1 MPWRRLPWTARSMS
15 VSSRT
20 GASTSASWS
29 RTPAP
34 ASPWRYRS
42 ASSTRSS
49 PPSRGARGWDCP
61 SRARS
66 SRPIA
71 AVSWSRATAYRR
83 RPSSSSF
90 PPRPRFS
97 PSERARER
105 AHPHHGRRR
114 RPGLRHPRG
123 ADPPGLRGGG
133 GAHGGGA
140 PGQAQGRVL
149 RPDPPRRAP
158 PGHGRSGRY
167 PALPRSGA
175 RNADHRHD
183 GDRHAAD
190 RHECHHARRGRL
202 QQQVKVLREGQA
214 AGGFEELIGKSESLK
229 RVIDMAQR
237 AAPTDLTVLI
247 HGESGTGKELMAR
260 ALHRLSARK
269 DGPLIPVNCA
279 ALPEGLLESE
289 LFGHERGAFT
299 GAIRARPGRFELA
312 HDGTLFLDEI
322 GDMPVAMQAKILRV
336 LQERQFERVGGTRS
350 IGADVRVIAATHQD
364 LEAMAAEGRFRSVLF
379 YRLQGVRLVMPP
391 LRERIDDL
399 PLLVTHLLERAAQRL
414 WRQPATVS
422 TEALR
427 SLWTYPWPGNIREL
441 QHVLEGAM
449 VLSDGVILPE
459 HLPPSGPRGAKT
471 AAAGDAAPVV
481 TGSLDEALEEWERRA
496 ILDALQKAHGVQA
509 RAAKILGIT
518 ERSLWYRV
526 KKLKIQVRMTG
537 DNPDLA

>member
-1 MPWRRLPWTARSMS
+1 VSERILITEDDEDLAFVIREALTRQGYEAEVAPTAGALLDKLKAGSYDLILLDVRLPDMDGLDAIPRCRDLAPETPIIVMTAH
-15 VSSRT
+15 
-20 GASTSASWS
+20 G
-29 RTPAP
+29 
-34 ASPWRYRS
+34 
-42 ASSTRSS
+42 TRQIAMNAII
-49 PPSRGARGWDCP
+49 RGAYDFFTKP
-61 SRARS
+61 LKMAEFQVVVARALD
-66 SRPIA
+66 
-71 AVSWSRATAYRR
+71 RR
-83 RPSSSSF
+83 
-90 PPRPRFS
+90 
-97 PSERARER
+97 
-105 AHPHHGRRR
+105 
-114 RPGLRHPRG
+114 
-123 ADPPGLRGGG
+123 
-133 GAHGGGA
+133 
-140 PGQAQGRVL
+140 
-149 RPDPPRRAP
+149 
-158 PGHGRSGRY
+158 
-167 PALPRSGA
+167 
-175 RNADHRHD
+175 
-183 GDRHAAD
+183 
-190 RHECHHARRGRL
+190 RL
-202 QQQVKVLREGQA
+202 QQQVKVLREGQS
-214 AGGFEELIGKSESLK
+214 AGGFEDLIGTSEALK

-260 ALHRLSARK
+260 AIHRLSSCK
-269 DGPLIPVNCA
+269 DGPFIPVNCA
-279 ALPEGLLESE
+279 AIPEGLLESE

-312 HDGTLFLDEI
+312 REGTLFLDEI

-364 LEAMAAEGRFRSVLF
+364 LEAMAAEGRFRSDLF

-427 SLWTYPWPGNIREL
+427 CLWTYPWPGNIREL

-459 HLPPSGPRGAKT
+459 HLPAAVQRGAK
-471 AAAGDAAPVV
+471 APAVGEASPAV
-481 TGSLDEALEEWERRA
+481 IGSLDEALEDWERRA

-537 DNPDLA
+537 ESPDPA

>member
-1 MPWRRLPWTARSMS
+1 VSERILITEDDEDLAFVIREALTRQGYEAEVAPTAGALLDKLKTGSYDLILLDVRLPDMDGLDAIPRCRDLAPETPIIVMTAH
-15 VSSRT
+15 
-20 GASTSASWS
+20 G
-29 RTPAP
+29 
-34 ASPWRYRS
+34 
-42 ASSTRSS
+42 TRQIAMNAIT
-49 PPSRGARGWDCP
+49 RGAYDFFTKP
-61 SRARS
+61 LKMADFQVVVSRALD
-66 SRPIA
+66 
-71 AVSWSRATAYRR
+71 RR
-83 RPSSSSF
+83 
-90 PPRPRFS
+90 
-97 PSERARER
+97 
-105 AHPHHGRRR
+105 
-114 RPGLRHPRG
+114 
-123 ADPPGLRGGG
+123 
-133 GAHGGGA
+133 
-140 PGQAQGRVL
+140 
-149 RPDPPRRAP
+149 
-158 PGHGRSGRY
+158 
-167 PALPRSGA
+167 
-175 RNADHRHD
+175 
-183 GDRHAAD
+183 
-190 RHECHHARRGRL
+190 RL

-214 AGGFEELIGKSESLK
+214 AGGFEELIGKSEPLK

-260 ALHRLSARK
+260 AIHRLSARK
-269 DGPLIPVNCA
+269 DGPFIPVNCA
-279 ALPEGLLESE
+279 AIPEGLLESE

-312 HDGTLFLDEI
+312 REGTLFLDEI

-364 LEAMAAEGRFRSVLF
+364 LEAMASEGRFRSDLF

-427 SLWTYPWPGNIREL
+427 NLWTYPWPGNIREL

-459 HLPPSGPRGAKT
+459 HLPTTVQRGAKA
-471 AAAGDAAPVV
+471 AAAGDTSPVV

-526 KKLKIQVRMTG
+526 KKLKIQVRITG
-537 DNPDLA
+537 ENPDPA

>member
-1 MPWRRLPWTARSMS
+1 MSERILITEDDEDLAFVIREALTRQGYESEVAPTAEALLDKLKAGSYDLILLDVRLPDMDGLDAIPRCRDLAPETPIIVMTAH
-15 VSSRT
+15 
-20 GASTSASWS
+20 G
-29 RTPAP
+29 
-34 ASPWRYRS
+34 
-42 ASSTRSS
+42 TRQIAMNAIT
-49 PPSRGARGWDCP
+49 RGAYDFFTKP
-61 SRARS
+61 LKMPEFQVVVSRALD
-66 SRPIA
+66 
-71 AVSWSRATAYRR
+71 RR
-83 RPSSSSF
+83 
-90 PPRPRFS
+90 
-97 PSERARER
+97 
-105 AHPHHGRRR
+105 
-114 RPGLRHPRG
+114 
-123 ADPPGLRGGG
+123 
-133 GAHGGGA
+133 
-140 PGQAQGRVL
+140 
-149 RPDPPRRAP
+149 
-158 PGHGRSGRY
+158 
-167 PALPRSGA
+167 
-175 RNADHRHD
+175 
-183 GDRHAAD
+183 
-190 RHECHHARRGRL
+190 RL
-202 QQQVKVLREGQA
+202 QQQVKVLREGQV

-229 RVIDMAQR
+229 RVTDMANR

-260 ALHRLSARK
+260 AIHRLSVRK
-269 DGPLIPVNCA
+269 EGPFIPVNCA
-279 ALPEGLLESE
+279 AIPEGLLESE

-312 HDGTLFLDEI
+312 REGTLFLDEI

-336 LQERQFERVGGTRS
+336 LQERQFERVGGTRA

-364 LEAMAAEGRFRSVLF
+364 LESLAGEGRFRSDLF

-427 SLWTYPWPGNIREL
+427 CLWTYPWPGNIREL

-459 HLPPSGPRGAKT
+459 HLPPAVQRGAKT
-471 AAAGDAAPVV
+471 PATGDPTGPVV

-509 RAAKILGIT
+509 RAAKLLGIT

-537 DNPDLA
+537 DNPDLS

>member
-1 MPWRRLPWTARSMS
+1 MSERILITEDDEDLAFVIREALTRQGYEAEVAPTAGTLLEKLKAGSYDLILLDVRLPDMDGLDAIPRCRDLAPETPIIVMTAH
-15 VSSRT
+15 
-20 GASTSASWS
+20 G
-29 RTPAP
+29 
-34 ASPWRYRS
+34 
-42 ASSTRSS
+42 TRQIAMNAIT
-49 PPSRGARGWDCP
+49 RGAYDFFTKP
-61 SRARS
+61 LKMPEFQVVVSRALD
-66 SRPIA
+66 
-71 AVSWSRATAYRR
+71 RR
-83 RPSSSSF
+83 
-90 PPRPRFS
+90 
-97 PSERARER
+97 
-105 AHPHHGRRR
+105 
-114 RPGLRHPRG
+114 
-123 ADPPGLRGGG
+123 
-133 GAHGGGA
+133 
-140 PGQAQGRVL
+140 
-149 RPDPPRRAP
+149 
-158 PGHGRSGRY
+158 
-167 PALPRSGA
+167 
-175 RNADHRHD
+175 
-183 GDRHAAD
+183 
-190 RHECHHARRGRL
+190 RL
-202 QQQVKVLREGQA
+202 QQQVKVLREGQV

-229 RVIDMAQR
+229 RVTDMANR

-260 ALHRLSARK
+260 AIHRLSVRK
-269 DGPLIPVNCA
+269 EGPFIPVNCA
-279 ALPEGLLESE
+279 AIPEGLLESE

-312 HDGTLFLDEI
+312 REGTLFLDEI

-336 LQERQFERVGGTRS
+336 LQERQFERVGGTRP

-364 LEAMAAEGRFRSVLF
+364 LEALAGEGRFRSDLF

-427 SLWTYPWPGNIREL
+427 CLWTYPWPGNIREL

-459 HLPPSGPRGAKT
+459 HLPPAVQRGAKT
-471 AAAGDAAPVV
+471 PATGDPATPVV

-537 DNPDLA
+537 DNPDLP